1 MSDPEPEHLAEV
13 DAASIDAAQEI
24 ARLYGA
30 MWRRFQPPRQPISG
44 SDITPRMLGILRH
57 LAESGPLTVGEQALH
72 LGIGRATATELVDRL
87 QAKGLVERM
96 RDERDQRRVFVWL
109 TEVGGERIRSLAAS
123 RLDDPFLAAVAALS
137 PTTRAHIIE
146 GLGELLRAADTAS
159 SILEEKIS

>member
-1 MSDPEPEHLAEV
+1 MSNLGPGHLAEV

-24 ARLYGA
+24 TRLYGA

-57 LAESGPLTVGEQALH
+57 LAELGPL
-72 LGIGRATATELVDRL
+72 TELVDRL

-109 TEVGGERIRSLAAS
+109 TEVGRERIRSLAAS

-137 PTTRAHIIE
+137 PTMRAHIIE
-146 GLGELLRAADTAS
+146 GLGELLRAADTS
-159 SILEEKIS
+159 SSTLEEKIS